1 MRVNAL
7 CLIFTISGR
16 VHLGFGASLAF
27 PVRQIGIEE
36 EKFVRRYL
44 SETGDGEPRTTMLEY
59 GLTAALV
66 AVVVAALLQIAG
78 LRF

>member
-1 MRVNAL
+1 VRVNAPR
-7 CLIFTISGR
+7 LIFTISGR
-16 VHLGFGASLAF
+16 VYRSFGASLTF
-27 PVRQIGIEE
+27 PVRQIGIE
-36 EKFVRRYL
+36 KGKSVRRYL

>member
-1 MRVNAL
+1 M
-7 CLIFTISGR
+7 
-16 VHLGFGASLAF
+16 
-27 PVRQIGIEE
+27 
-36 EKFVRRYL
+36 RRYL
-44 SETGDGEPRTTMLEY
+44 SETGDGEPRTTILEY

>member
-1 MRVNAL
+1 MR
-7 CLIFTISGR
+7 LIFTISGR
-16 VHLGFGASLAF
+16 VHRSFGASLMF

-36 EKFVRRYL
+36 ENSVRRYF
-44 SETGDGEPRTTMLEY
+44 SEANDGEPRTTMLEY
-59 GLTAALV
+59 GMTAALV

>member
-1 MRVNAL
+1 VYR
-7 CLIFTISGR
+7 S
-16 VHLGFGASLAF
+16 FGASLTF

-36 EKFVRRYL
+36 EKSVRRYL
-44 SETGDGEPRTTMLEY
+44 SETGDGEPRTTILEY